1 MKLSLIR
8 TGIYD
13 DRILANTAE
22 WISTNQL
29 CSLIK
34 GDNTKIKGTNGA
46 LRDLKDMGYL
56 ESRNV
61 GNLIEWRRVDRAIDH
76 HQFDIMMASIFVFS
90 RDIAFDEMKK
100 MNYSITTKNG
110 ILTKKG
116 EELLDYV
123 QSELIDRSF
132 MIMTRLKYQE
142 TLKMLPST
150 VVTRRLQTIQK
161 FIDSVMKELD
171 KFENEELIKEQ
182 FQNHVHKLQPFK
194 V

>member
-1 MKLSLIR
+1 MKPSLIR

-22 WISTNQL
+22 WISTNAL
-29 CSLIK
+29 CTLIK
-34 GDNTKIKGTNGA
+34 GVKTRIIPA
-46 LRDLKDMGYL
+46 LRDLKDMGHL
-56 ESRNV
+56 ETRTV
-61 GNLIEWRRVDRAIDH
+61 GNLIEYRRVDRAIDN
-76 HQFDIMMASIFVFS
+76 HQFDVMMASIFEFN
-90 RDIAFDEMKK
+90 RDVAFDEMKK

-116 EELLDYV
+116 KELLDYV
-123 QSELIDRSF
+123 QSELLDRSF

-142 TLKMLPST
+142 ALKMLPHT
-150 VVTRRLQTIQK
+150 VVDRRLQKIQK

-171 KFENEELIKEQ
+171 KFEEPELIKEQ
-182 FQNHVHKLQPFK
+182 FQNHTHKLEPFK

>member
-1 MKLSLIR
+1 LKSSLIR

-22 WISTNQL
+22 WISTNEL
-29 CSLIK
+29 CTLIK
-34 GDNTKIKGTNGA
+34 GDNTKIKGANGA

-56 ESRNV
+56 ETRTV
-61 GNLIEWRRVDRAIDH
+61 GNLIEYRRIDQAIDN
-76 HQFDIMMASIFVFS
+76 HQFEVMMASIFVFN
-90 RDIAFDEMKK
+90 RDIAFNEMKK
-100 MNYSITTKNG
+100 MGYVLTTKNG

-116 EELLDYV
+116 DELLAYV

-142 TLKMLPST
+142 TLKMLPHT
-150 VVTRRLQTIQK
+150 VVNQRLQKIQK

-171 KFENEELIKEQ
+171 KFEEKELIKEQ
-182 FQNHVHKLQPFK
+182 FQNHTHKIQPFK